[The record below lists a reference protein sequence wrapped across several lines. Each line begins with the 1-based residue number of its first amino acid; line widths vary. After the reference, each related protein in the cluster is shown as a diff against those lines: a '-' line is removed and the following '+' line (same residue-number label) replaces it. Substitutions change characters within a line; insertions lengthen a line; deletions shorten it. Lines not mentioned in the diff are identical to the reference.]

1 MRGLKN
7 LKNPGFQKWEPFLL
21 GGQVVDTKTQKEYER
36 LAALFQDVDPNKTKL
51 IDELLKKAAFLKVE
65 LDELQAQVKRR
76 GAVEYSS
83 KGNSRQTLCYKTF
96 LTSLGVYQTIIKT
109 LNSIMGKN
117 QVDED
122 DEFDEFMKNIQ

>member
-1 MRGLKN
+1 MNEK
-7 LKNPGFQKWEPFLL
+7 
-21 GGQVVDTKTQKEYER
+21 TKIEYER
-36 LAALFQDVDPNKTKL
+36 LLELFKDVDEAKQKL
-51 IDELLKKAAFLKVE
+51 VDELLKKAAFLKVE

-117 QVDED
+117 QADED

>member
-1 MRGLKN
+1 MN
-7 LKNPGFQKWEPFLL
+7 A
-21 GGQVVDTKTQKEYER
+21 KTQKEYER
-36 LAALFQDVDPNKTKL
+36 LSALFKDVDPAKTQL
-51 IDELLKKAAFLKVE
+51 VDELLRKAAFLKVE

-76 GAVEYSS
+76 GAIEYSS

-117 QVDED
+117 AIDED

>member
-1 MRGLKN
+1 MDVTAVR
-7 LKNPGFQKWEPFLL
+7 
-21 GGQVVDTKTQKEYER
+21 KEYER
-36 LAALFQDVDPNKTKL
+36 LLALFKDVDETKTKL
-51 IDELLKKAAFLKVE
+51 VDELLKKAAFLKVE

-117 QVDED
+117 QADED